1 LAFLASSTS
10 AFGASRVCGSD
21 VSMTFAACETETVGP
36 PGVVA
41 AAELSA
47 TLPFGSLPVGS
58 LPGVAGPLKGV
69 DGALLGGGMSSMA
82 ELGAT
87 SAADGGTE
95 PADTDGGALIAAGAG
110 KDEGA

>member
-1 LAFLASSTS
+1 
-10 AFGASRVCGSD
+10 
-21 VSMTFAACETETVGP
+21 
-36 PGVVA
+36 
-41 AAELSA
+41 
-47 TLPFGSLPVGS
+47 
-58 LPGVAGPLKGV
+58 
-69 DGALLGGGMSSMA
+69 MSSMA